1 MSRRDSSPQTKTK
14 NTKWETETLTI
25 NQMSLPFVFQRVG
38 AFAPGKGRFHLSGSR
53 NGGRRICIF
62 ALTVRA
68 IFVDSA
74 SGGFV

>member
-1 MSRRDSSPQTKTK
+1 MSRRDSSPQIKTK
-14 NTKWETETLTI
+14 GTKWEAETLAI
-25 NQMSLPFVFQRVG
+25 NQMSLTIVFQRIR
-38 AFAPGKGRFHLSGSR
+38 AFAPGEGRFYPSGSL